1 MHTPTIVVEACV
13 SSVDEAVAAEQGGA
27 RRLEVCARPDEHGLT
42 PDPLVLH
49 QILAR
54 VTIPVVV
61 LIRCRPG
68 DFIYSDGEIDR
79 MTGQVQHAMAR
90 GAEGVAIGALT
101 PEGAVHRRAL
111 ATWAWAAHPG
121 KVTFHRAFD
130 QVRDQIAAIDDL
142 LDFGVARLLTSGG
155 APTAA
160 EGTERLR
167 QLVERAGQGLTVIAA
182 GTVRPH
188 SVEQVIRDSGVREV
202 HARLTT
208 EVDTRALVSAA
219 LRAGAGWPRPV

>member
-1 MHTPTIVVEACV
+1 MPSPTIVVEACV
-13 SSVDEAVAAEQGGA
+13 STVDEAVAAEQGGA
-27 RRLEVCARPDEHGLT
+27 RRLEVCARPDEHGVT

-90 GAEGVAIGALT
+90 GAEGVAV
-101 PEGAVHRRAL
+101 GAVTAEGTIHRKAL

-130 QVRDQIAAIDDL
+130 VVRDQVAAIDDL
-142 LDFGVARLLTSGG
+142 FDYGVARLLTSGG

-160 EGTERLR
+160 EGTAVLR
-167 QLVERAGQGLTVIAA
+167 RLVEQAGTGLTVVAA

-188 SVEQVIRDSGVREV
+188 SVAQIMRDTGVHEV
-202 HARLTT
+202 HARLAS
-208 EVDTRALVSAA
+208 EADTRALVDAA
-219 LRAGAGWPRPV
+219 IRAGAGWPRSL